1 MQSQASP
8 ERGHAEWSTL
18 PVGQLQNG
26 LELEEEAAAPEPASC
41 SPPMASNAD
50 DEGSPTK
57 TMRLQAA
64 AANLESFRK
73 NLFGNIHQ
81 EDDEEE
87 YVEFLPSGVHHDD
100 RSSARLS
107 PSSSSRE
114 HMHGGSGPSWT
125 RTSNGSVEQDYF
137 GQQAENGACNNG
149 TATSSMKRSYP
160 RPPSPNTSS
169 SDSPWRNP
177 LNLSLFAANLL
188 SSVSETIPVI
198 LVPTIGAALSGAG
211 NNGDAGDTASSFAS
225 RAAASAVLGTSLGKF
240 VNGPVGDIFGS
251 RRVACLYSLL
261 LGVAL
266 LGLSVCSGDW
276 VIVSC
281 AIIEFF
287 SSVQQ
292 PCVVI
297 ILAAHYRDEDQSGAN
312 ADANVCGDETNGQDA
327 DIGTSR
333 LWDDVEQ
340 HGDSTLREPKAEGRY
355 EAGIYVSS
363 LGSRFGSL
371 LAIPFTAIL
380 LHFGFT
386 WRAVARIASLSAF
399 ACFLCFYLFVSD
411 APGKL
416 HLPQNPIRQST
427 LLAARSRHSA
437 ANSSILGRFVA
448 RSSLASRLHRW
459 IIIAWSVFIVNI
471 VPSLRSVLSSGTFWI
486 VSFAHAGGGV
496 VRSSGKGF

>member
-1 MQSQASP
+1 MQSASP
-8 ERGHAEWSTL
+8 EREHAEWSTL

-81 EDDEEE
+81 EDDEEDE
-87 YVEFLPSGVHHDD
+87 ECVEFLPSGVHHDD

-137 GQQAENGACNNG
+137 GQQANGSVEQGYFGQQEAENGACNNG
-149 TATSSMKRSYP
+149 TATSMKRSYP

-240 VNGPVGDIFGS
+240 CNGPVGDIFGS

-297 ILAAHYRDEDQSGAN
+297 ILAAHYRDGDRSGAN
-312 ADANVCGDETNGQDA
+312 ADVNVCDDKANGQDA

-333 LWDDVEQ
+333 LWGDVEQ
-340 HGDSTLREPKAEGRY
+340 HSDLTLREPKAEGRY

-380 LHFGFT
+380 LHIGFT

-459 IIIAWSVFIVNI
+459 IIIAWSVFIVNV
-471 VPSLRSVLSSGTFWI
+471 VPSLRSVLSSGTFW
-486 VSFAHAGGGV
+486 
-496 VRSSGKGF
+496 